1 MSRRARSSKL
11 HRPTLEEEY
20 AESSGSRPAAHADS
34 YYANDV
40 RSEYHRSRDRQTL
53 RYYGGDNLQLE
64 SPSPPRPSTTPKGSE
79 KKPRVEGSSSRKS
92 LGFFGALKERR
103 EEKEKEKERVKLLKQ
118 EEKLYGPSQAHV
130 AEPHRTPSQQA
141 AGHSQRYHETEQR
154 VHHRTRRE
162 SQEASQGYEN
172 EVLAQMQDLE
182 LEEERSL
189 QYDKYPTD
197 KRNSLPELQARQRR
211 VITQLP
217 YDRPDPRR
225 RTDSTNFNDADFPDH
240 GDAGFPKPYELPS
253 VSGFNEDLRIVKR
266 HKAGCFGATAILEV
280 LNDSSSSVTRNW
292 YEHVPAKTR
301 VIAKRITACDRT
313 RARSWKTESDALK
326 VLASVQPMSEHILKI
341 FGRLAPSRGD
351 PFGHIFTE
359 YCSMGDVSEILG
371 KYVTRRTFMPEG
383 FLWQMTIDV
392 SRALLFLNRGITKRN
407 MQGRPGWTPMVHN
420 DIKMNNIFVKPR
432 PDGWNNIYPLFV
444 LGDFGL
450 SSFEGQAAYPS
461 CPPFMSPQRVNSFYK
476 PTPAVHK
483 DDIYSLGTTLF
494 ILSNGYFPFEVS
506 GAPDRELNYDKRTD
520 HRNPY
525 RNGFCKLV
533 NRCTSRNPDTR
544 PTAREMI
551 GEIVGLIEAKGW
563 SREGSR
569 DRFWKVEWMP
579 KSKAARW
586 KDKDNNVE
594 I

>member
-1 MSRRARSSKL
+1 MSRRAGGSKL
-11 HRPTLEEEY
+11 RLPTLEEEY
-20 AESSGSRPAAHADS
+20 AESSSSRRAAHADS
-34 YYANDV
+34 YYANDR
-40 RSEYHRSRDRQTL
+40 RSEYRRSREPQQPQ
-53 RYYGGDNLQLE
+53 YYGGDNLQLE
-64 SPSPPRPSTTPKGSE
+64 SPSPPRPISTTPKGSE

-103 EEKEKEKERVKLLKQ
+103 KEKEKEKERIKLLKQ
-118 EEKLYGPSQAHV
+118 EEKLYGPSQPHA

-154 VHHRTRRE
+154 VHRTRRE
-162 SQEASQGYEN
+162 SQEVSQGYEN

-182 LEEERSL
+182 LEEEPSS
-189 QYDKYPTD
+189 QYDQYPTD

-225 RTDSTNFNDADFPDH
+225 RTDTINFNDADFPDH

-266 HKAGCFGATAILEV
+266 HNAGCFGATAILEV
-280 LNDSSSSVTRNW
+280 RNDSSSSVTRSW
-292 YEHVPAKTR
+292 YEHVPARTR

-326 VLASVQPMSEHILKI
+326 VLASVQPTSEHILKI

-494 ILSNGYFPFEVS
+494 VLSNGYFPFEVS
-506 GAPDRELNYDKRTD
+506 DAPDRELNYDKRID

-525 RNGFCKLV
+525 RNGFCKLM

-551 GEIVGLIEAKGW
+551 GEMIGLIEAKGW
-563 SREGSR
+563 SKEGSR

>member
-1 MSRRARSSKL
+1 MSRRAGGSKL
-11 HRPTLEEEY
+11 RLPTLEEEY
-20 AESSGSRPAAHADS
+20 AESSSSRRAAHADS
-34 YYANDV
+34 YYANDR
-40 RSEYHRSRDRQTL
+40 RSEYRRSREPQQPQ
-53 RYYGGDNLQLE
+53 YYGGDNLQLK
-64 SPSPPRPSTTPKGSE
+64 SPSPPRPISTTPKGSE

-103 EEKEKEKERVKLLKQ
+103 KEKEKEKERIKLLKQ
-118 EEKLYGPSQAHV
+118 EEKLYGPSQPHV
-130 AEPHRTPSQQA
+130 AEPHRTPSQQT

-154 VHHRTRRE
+154 VHRTRRE
-162 SQEASQGYEN
+162 SQEVSQGYEN

-182 LEEERSL
+182 LEEEPSS
-189 QYDKYPTD
+189 QYDQYPTD

-225 RTDSTNFNDADFPDH
+225 RTDTINFNDADFPDH

-266 HKAGCFGATAILEV
+266 HNAGCFGATAILEV
-280 LNDSSSSVTRNW
+280 RNDSSSSVTRSW
-292 YEHVPAKTR
+292 YEHVPARTR

-326 VLASVQPMSEHILKI
+326 VLASVQPTSEHILKI

-461 CPPFMSPQRVNSFYK
+461 CPPFMSLQRVNSFYK

-494 ILSNGYFPFEVS
+494 VLSNGYFPFEVS
-506 GAPDRELNYDKRTD
+506 DAPERELNYDKRID

-525 RNGFCKLV
+525 RNGFCKLM

-551 GEIVGLIEAKGW
+551 GEMIGLIEAKGW
-563 SREGSR
+563 SKEGSR